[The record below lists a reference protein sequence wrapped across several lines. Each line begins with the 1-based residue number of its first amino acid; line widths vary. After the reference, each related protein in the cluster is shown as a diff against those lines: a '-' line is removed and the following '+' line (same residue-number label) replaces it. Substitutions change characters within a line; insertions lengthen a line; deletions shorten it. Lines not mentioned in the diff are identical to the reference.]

1 MSAARK
7 NPDAFAF
14 QVMLGLCLIWGCQQV
29 LIKTAAVDIAP
40 VMQAAL
46 RNCIAAVLV
55 GLMICWRGGWE
66 QVGTTWRAG
75 LLAGSAI
82 LLLANQAAR
91 GG

>member
-29 LIKTAAVDIAP
+29 LIKTAAIDIAP

-46 RNCIAAVLV
+46 RNGIAAVLV
-55 GLMICWRGGWE
+55 GLMLCWRGAGSRSAAPGVPGW
-66 QVGTTWRAG
+66 WRAG
-75 LLAGSAI
+75 CSAWSSCS
-82 LLLANQAAR
+82 LPR
-91 GG
+91 G